1 MSKDIYKA
9 GAYIRLSRE
18 DGNKYE
24 ESNSLKNQREIIKQ
38 YLENV
43 DDISIYDY
51 YADDGK
57 TGTNFDRPGFQR
69 MIKDMYDNKINC
81 VIVKDLSRF
90 GRNYIEVGR
99 YIDYIFP
106 SMNIRFISINDY
118 IDNVKNP
125 DSISNVIV
133 PFKNLMNDEY
143 CRDIAKKIK
152 KVKEVQRLNG
162 ELTSGLAPYGYLVKD
177 KKYIIDEEASAVVKK
192 IFDLYLGGLSTSKIA
207 YKLNDEKIDSPK
219 VHLNKLKNKKDINNN
234 IYWCTSKLNKIL
246 KCRNY
251 IGELIQ
257 GKTTTLSNK
266 VKVSTK
272 VDEDNWVV
280 IKKHHEPI
288 IDIDTFKY
296 LFISLNHFI

>member
-207 YKLNDEKIDSPK
+207 YKL
-219 VHLNKLKNKKDINNN
+219 VL
-234 IYWCTSKLNKIL
+234 
-246 KCRNY
+246 
-251 IGELIQ
+251 
-257 GKTTTLSNK
+257 
-266 VKVSTK
+266 V
-272 VDEDNWVV
+272 
-280 IKKHHEPI
+280 
-288 IDIDTFKY
+288 
-296 LFISLNHFI
+296 